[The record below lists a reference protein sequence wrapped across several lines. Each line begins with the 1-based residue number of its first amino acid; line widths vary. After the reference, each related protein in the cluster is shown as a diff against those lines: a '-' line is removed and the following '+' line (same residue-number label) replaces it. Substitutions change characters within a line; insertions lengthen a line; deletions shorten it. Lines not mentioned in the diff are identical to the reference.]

1 MTKVK
6 DGAEIA
12 STNQIFSDYLI
23 NTNNCTKTPFEKV
36 EAEIR

>member
-12 STNQIFSDYLI
+12 STNQFSDYLI
-23 NTNNCTKTPFEKV
+23 NSNNITMTPFEKV